1 MYIFITWVK
10 FITSPFKNRLKLAL
24 FIYLSLL
31 LKLKKSDVKIIDEA
45 FESAV
50 HQYTSC
56 ETNKKL
62 WLAYIKHRLKNLSTM
77 KIVPAEHYQNFV
89 DLFTRCLMSVPAR
102 TVVARNKNVH
112 WIDYSF
118 HNKVSV
124 TNFLYKLSGKLFAA

>member
-1 MYIFITWVK
+1 MFT
-10 FITSPFKNRLKLAL
+10 
-24 FIYLSLL
+24 YLSLL
-31 LKLKKSDVKIIDEA
+31 LKLKKSEVKIIDEA

-62 WLAYIKHRLKNLSTM
+62 WLGYIKHRLGVLRTM
-77 KIVPAEHYQNFV
+77 KTVPLEHYQSFV

-102 TVVARNKNVH
+102 TVIAYNKNIH

-118 HNKVSV
+118 HNDVSV
-124 TNFLYKLSGKLFAA
+124 ENV